1 MPRRRDIDR
10 KTEKLSLRNAQKFR
24 SCAEKEH
31 QKRRKT
37 KAVNGIE
44 EKSEDHGAREPRE
57 F

>member
-44 EKSEDHGAREPRE
+44 EKSDHGAREPRE